1 MFSIEKPWGCWSGVE
16 WSGGHRVGGQLDCEI
31 GDGVRK

>member
-1 MFSIEKPWGCWSGVE
+1 MLSIEKPWGC